1 MATTKPRIGIIGTG
15 GTISSL
21 GTHSLE
27 VLDYPEV
34 SRKMEPDE
42 AIQRVPEASQFA
54 ELQALPFR
62 AVGSTKIGPVDWLEL
77 VRLINSHAASV
88 DGFVILHGTATLEET
103 AYFLNLVLKIDK
115 PVVLV
120 GAQRPASALST
131 DVGMNL
137 VSAVRTACSPDAH
150 GKGVLVVLNDEIH
163 SARDATKTSTYR
175 LQTFKSRD
183 FGLLGHV
190 DGDGVNFYRA
200 PLRKHTLDTV
210 FDVTGLDAL
219 PRVDIVY
226 SYAGCDGCA
235 IEAFVAA
242 GAKGLVSAGM
252 APGLTAPL
260 ERAAYEEAVKKGILV
275 VQSSRAGSGRVARR
289 TYLKDNGMIGAD
301 NLNPQKAR
309 VLLTLALTKT
319 EQADEIQ
326 QMFET
331 Y

>member
-1 MATTKPRIGIIGTG
+1 MSTTKPRIAIIGTG

-42 AIQRVPEASQFA
+42 AIERVPEAAQFA
-54 ELQALPFR
+54 DLTPLPFR
-62 AVGSTKIGPVDWLEL
+62 AVGSTKIGPQDWIEL
-77 VRLINSHAASV
+77 ANLIKTNAAEM

-103 AYFLNLVLKIDK
+103 AYFLHLVLKVDT
-115 PVVLV
+115 PVVVV

-131 DVGMNL
+131 DVGMNV
-137 VSAVRTACSPDAH
+137 VSAVRTACSEDAR

-175 LQTFKSRD
+175 LQTFQSRD

-190 DGDGVNFYRA
+190 DGDGVYWYRQ
-200 PLRKHTLDTV
+200 PLRAHTHASA
-210 FDVTGLDAL
+210 FDIKDITSL

-226 SYAGCDGCA
+226 SYAGCDGVA
-235 IEAFVAA
+235 VDAFVAA

-252 APGLTAPL
+252 APGLTSPV
-260 ERAAYEEAVKKGILV
+260 ERIAFEQAAKSGVVV
-275 VQSSRAGSGRVARR
+275 VQSNRAGSGRVARR
-289 TYLKDNGMIGAD
+289 TYLKDKAMVGAD

-309 VLLTLALTKT
+309 VLLSLALTKT
-319 EQADEIQ
+319 NDPDEIQ
-326 QMFET
+326 RLFQT
-331 Y
+331 H